1 MKNVYGPNVGETA
14 KIVTSMVERNL
25 KDETSKK
32 NEKHSTNKKIKKK
45 MPKKEERPIRI
56 ERMRNGKFSKSDLKY
71 LITGCDFLR
80 IVGNTGIDAIMT
92 YFTTN
97 NEKMNTK
104 TAKAMI
110 ALKACRGP
118 IYNFLEMYTRNLH
131 AEYALQREIANLE
144 NMYEI
149 VDKSRDG
156 IITRKQEIEDS
167 NGQKTEIE
175 IAMSEAEIADI
186 VRDYTNQLYRIQD
199 KTVTSYLGLGMS
211 VISMLGAMIGES
223 KDSKEIVKKI
233 GISGLVSVGTLIGR
247 RYVTKDYGEKVGE
260 ERRKVHRKEGDLI
273 RNEPASVHEEEEKK
287 EEIKEQIRKVY
298 AEDSKIQN
306 KVDIMSTVD
315 IISSAI
321 LTGMIGMEKL
331 KDSQK
336 LDAKTLSQII
346 VETNRKNY
354 LIGNVVHNI
363 DNVFRIMKEKNDL
376 AESERQLKDIIKQIE
391 EKQDPLVEATN
402 PFESIEIKD
411 FKGKFY
417 QEKDPKTGKMKYRHK
432 IEVPEFS
439 MKKGEVVLLSG
450 KSGRGKSTFL
460 RLLKRGDINNRQAI
474 QIDGDEKVDKLGK
487 QFIAIKADKDLGTNG
502 NVLKE
507 LIGKESLS
515 DINEEE
521 MQKLQTVLKDVCLDE
536 DGTLQELARKD
547 YSQFSTGQRKRLV
560 LAQILYRASEKP
572 SMILVDE
579 PVGNVEDQLIDS
591 QLNAITQVIK
601 NIGAMGIIVTHRVD
615 LASRY
620 VDKHYHIE
628 DDGIMREIKKE
639 EKNIERTEG

>member
-14 KIVTSMVERNL
+14 KIVTSMVKRNL
-25 KDETSKK
+25 KDERSKK
-32 NEKHSTNKKIKKK
+32 SEKHSTKKKIKKK

-56 ERMRNGKFSKSDLKY
+56 EKMRKGKFSKSDLKY

-131 AEYALQREIANLE
+131 AEYALQREIANIE

-149 VDKSRDG
+149 IDKSRDG

-211 VISMLGAMIGES
+211 VISMLGAMISES

-247 RYVTKDYGEKVGE
+247 RYVTKDYGKKVGE
-260 ERRKVHRKEGDLI
+260 EKRKVYKEESDLI

-287 EEIKEQIRKVY
+287 EEIKAQIRKVY

-346 VETNRKNY
+346 VKTNRKNY

-363 DNVFRIMKEKNDL
+363 DNVFKMMKERNNL

-391 EKQDPLVEATN
+391 ECAIEIANKQESQINNLRKENALYQVVGFTSKGVTLRNLENNIKFEETEIKQD
-402 PFESIEIKD
+402 IKSKIGID
-411 FKGKFY
+411 Y
-417 QEKDPKTGKMKYRHK
+417 ILKYSNSEYN
-432 IEVPEFS
+432 I
-439 MKKGEVVLLSG
+439 
-450 KSGRGKSTFL
+450 
-460 RLLKRGDINNRQAI
+460 
-474 QIDGDEKVDKLGK
+474 
-487 QFIAIKADKDLGTNG
+487 
-502 NVLKE
+502 
-507 LIGKESLS
+507 
-515 DINEEE
+515 EEE
-521 MQKLQTVLKDVCLDE
+521 QTAKFLENYK
-536 DGTLQELARKD
+536 RKKCQTI
-547 YSQFSTGQRKRLV
+547 Y
-560 LAQILYRASEKP
+560 
-572 SMILVDE
+572 
-579 PVGNVEDQLIDS
+579 
-591 QLNAITQVIK
+591 
-601 NIGAMGIIVTHRVD
+601 
-615 LASRY
+615 
-620 VDKHYHIE
+620 
-628 DDGIMREIKKE
+628 KKE
-639 EKNIERTEG
+639 I